1 MGCVDGGGGSAVFR
15 EDKEVRRGGSGAGV
29 GGTYVQAVSGEGEEA
44 VEDEEGEGVL
54 GGSVDSAGWNIVVVV
69 SVRQRFSWIRQ
80 TFTLSFG
87 SGDPKKTYFVL

>member
-1 MGCVDGGGGSAVFR
+1 MDGGGGSAVFR

-54 GGSVDSAGWNIVVVV
+54 GGGGVDSAGWNIGVVV
-69 SVRQRFSWIRQ
+69 SVRQRFSWIRH
-80 TFTLSFG
+80 SR
-87 SGDPKKTYFVL
+87 